1 MNNGKETQESN
12 TTTAPHGVK
21 SERKQTAILSL
32 AALGVVFGDIATS
45 PLYSI
50 RECFTGEHGVSA
62 SSTNMFGIVS
72 LIFWALTIIVTTK
85 YLIFILRADSQ
96 GEGGV
101 LVLTSLVAKMA
112 SKNDKNRWLL
122 VAMGL
127 FGAAL
132 LYGDGMITPAISV
145 LSAMEGLKTVAPGL
159 QPYVAPSTIGILT
172 LLFLVQS
179 RGTASIGTFFG
190 PIVAVWLIVIG
201 TFGFMAI
208 LNRPDI
214 LKAVFPWYG
223 IEFLLHN
230 KLRGFLAMGS
240 VFLCVTGAEA
250 LYADLGHFGKKPIR
264 LVWIFFAMPL
274 LLLNYFG
281 QGAFLLAHPTETF
294 HPFYGLVPRWF
305 VIPMV
310 ILATMAT
317 VIASQAVISGAY
329 SLTRQAMQY
338 GYLPRMRILHTSN
351 LHIGQIYVPA
361 INWFLMIA
369 CIGLVL
375 GFKTSSNLAA
385 AYGVAV
391 TGTMLISSMLFYR
404 VARERW
410 HWNRFVAVGLVGL
423 FLVVDFTFFSAN
435 MTKIF
440 NGAWFPLIIG
450 GMIFLLMTTWK
461 KGREVLA
468 AELKARTVT
477 FDRFMK
483 DIEASPPQRV
493 DGQAVFMT
501 GNPDV
506 VPPALLKNLSQNR
519 ILHSKVAVL
528 SFTSQDVPRV
538 PDEEKVGVEELGTG
552 FYRVQVSHGYM
563 ESPKIRETLQL
574 ARSKGLDFQIEK
586 ISFFL
591 GRERLLPGGGAM
603 KPRLAALFAFMSRN
617 AQDATA
623 FYEIP
628 TEQVMEVG
636 VQLKI

>member
-1 MNNGKETQESN
+1 MSDEIEKQKEHASETLS
-12 TTTAPHGVK
+12 GGK
-21 SERKQTAILSL
+21 SERKHLAVLSL
-32 AALGVVFGDIATS
+32 AALGVVFGDLGTS
-45 PLYSI
+45 PLYAI
-50 RECFTGEHGVSA
+50 RECFTGTHGVSA
-62 SSTNMFGIVS
+62 SNANMFGIVS

-85 YLIFILRADSQ
+85 YLTFILRADSQ

-112 SKNDKNRWLL
+112 TKNKSNRWLL

-145 LSAMEGLKTVAPGL
+145 LSAVEGLKTVAPGF
-159 QPYVAPSTIGILT
+159 QPYVLPGTVVILT
-172 LLFLVQS
+172 LLFLMQY
-179 RGTASIGTFFG
+179 RGTASIGAFFG
-190 PIVAVWLIVIG
+190 PIIAVWLVTIG
-201 TFGFMAI
+201 AFGLNAI
-208 LNRPDI
+208 IKRPDI

-230 KLRGFLAMGS
+230 KLHGFLAMGS

-264 LVWIFFAMPL
+264 LVWMFFAMPL

-281 QGAFLLAHPTETF
+281 QGAFLLLHPTETF

-361 INWFLMIA
+361 INWFLMIS

-391 TGTMLISSMLFYR
+391 TATMLVSSMLFYR

-410 HWNRFVAVGLVGL
+410 HWNRFIAFGLVGL
-423 FLVVDFTFFSAN
+423 FLIVDFTFFSAN

-450 GMIFLLMTTWK
+450 GLLFLLMTTWK
-461 KGREVLA
+461 KGREVLS
-468 AELKARTVT
+468 AELKARSVT
-477 FDRFMK
+477 FDKFMK
-483 DIEASPPQRV
+483 DIQMNPPQRV
-493 DGQAVFMT
+493 EGQAVFMT
-501 GNPDV
+501 GNPDI
-506 VPPALLKNLSQNR
+506 VPPAMLKNLSQNR

-528 SFTSQDVPRV
+528 NFASQDVPRV
-538 PDEEKVGVEELGTG
+538 PDDEKVSVEELGSG
-552 FYRVQVSHGYM
+552 FYRVHVSHGYM
-563 ESPKIRETLQL
+563 ESPNIRETLEL

-623 FYEIP
+623 YFEIP